1 MGVCE
6 NFYRK
11 LWLRSPDNV
20 SPNNNKTKQQNRK
33 ASGKMSKQQTRG
45 QVVAMY
51 APHRIPCP
59 SNPREVQNNVRGT
72 KTVQFLVLTASAPS
86 AGTPV
91 TVADVMGA
99 VPGGLT
105 YWAHVRVNLIRAW
118 APAVVYNTSSGSPSG
133 DSVVLRVDCSNND
146 VNSPTVSWSDSGTG
160 GQQRPRVAFEL
171 GLREQSSWFS
181 VASTTELFRL
191 FVIPATGNTNV
202 IVQANVELLSPNL
215 S

>member
-1 MGVCE
+1 
-6 NFYRK
+6 
-11 LWLRSPDNV
+11 
-20 SPNNNKTKQQNRK
+20 
-33 ASGKMSKQQTRG
+33 MSKQQTRG

-72 KTVQFLVLTASAPS
+72 KTVQFLVFLSTNPS
-86 AGTPV
+86 AGHPV

-105 YWAHVRVNLIRAW
+105 YWAHVRVNLIRVW
-118 APAVVYNTSSGSPSG
+118 APGIVYNPNSGIPAG

-146 VNSPTVSWSDSGTG
+146 INSPTVSWSDSGTG

-171 GLREQSSWFS
+171 GLREQSSWFG
-181 VASTTELFRL
+181 VASTSELFRL
-191 FVIPATGNTNV
+191 FVSPFTGDATV